1 MNAFWDR
8 LGISASILCV
18 VHCLL
23 TPVALVF
30 LPLVGASLVHGW
42 IHSAIIAVVVPVALY
57 ALWIGYR
64 IHRHT
69 SVIWLAVFGFGA
81 IALAMTFGEDHNLIE
96 AGFMIAAGILL
107 STAHYKNLR
116 ATRTCGAVKPG
127 QAAAV
132 KA

>member
-30 LPLVGASLVHGW
+30 LPLVGATLVHGW
-42 IHSAIIAVVVPVALY
+42 IHSVIIAVVVPVAVY
-57 ALWIGYR
+57 ALWNGYR
-64 IHRHT
+64 IHRHS
-69 SVIWLAVFGFGA
+69 SVIWLAAFGFGA
-81 IALAMTFGEDHNLIE
+81 IALAVLFSGGHNSFE
-96 AGFMIAAGILL
+96 AAFMILAGVLL

-116 ATRTCGAVKPG
+116 ACRGLK
-127 QAAAV
+127 
-132 KA
+132 

>member
-1 MNAFWDR
+1 MNTFWDR

-30 LPLVGASLVHGW
+30 LPLVGATLVHGW
-42 IHSAIIAVVVPVALY
+42 VHTAIIAVVVPVAVY
-57 ALWIGYR
+57 ALWNGYR
-64 IHRHT
+64 LHRHT
-69 SVIWLAVFGFGA
+69 SVIWLAAAGFGA
-81 IALAMTFGEDHNLIE
+81 IAMALLFGGDHNFVE
-96 AGFMIAAGILL
+96 GGFMIAAGVLL

-116 ATRTCGAVKPG
+116 ACRSA
-127 QAAAV
+127 